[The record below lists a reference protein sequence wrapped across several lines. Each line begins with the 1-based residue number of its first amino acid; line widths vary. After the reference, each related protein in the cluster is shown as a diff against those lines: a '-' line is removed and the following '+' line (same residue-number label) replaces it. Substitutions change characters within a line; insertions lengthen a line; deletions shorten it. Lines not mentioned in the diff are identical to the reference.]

1 VIVNIA
7 NYDIRHALDVVT
19 YKSVKVVPW
28 SIEFNVDGSFKS
40 IDCPDNE
47 NLCNGCSKSIEQLY
61 KTGRAFN
68 IVSSKTIEETR
79 TDSFANTRPDAIICN
94 DYGDRT
100 IYMAKSLVVFGWP
113 KDNKVTNYHD
123 VSDNDNYITFNSD
136 ETGTGKQISGTGAD
150 GCVGKSLEGLY
161 KEGHAFNFNRIEK
174 PNDSCVVSTDYRCGR
189 LFDFKTCPGNQFCS
203 KLFWCGDSDDHK
215 NSQDPEFSSGIT
227 NPQCPQQ
234 ITKFDGWPDVILCD
248 IYYHYF
254 NKFDTLFFCT
264 IL

>member
-1 VIVNIA
+1 
-7 NYDIRHALDVVT
+7 
-19 YKSVKVVPW
+19 
-28 SIEFNVDGSFKS
+28 
-40 IDCPDNE
+40 
-47 NLCNGCSKSIEQLY
+47 
-61 KTGRAFN
+61 
-68 IVSSKTIEETR
+68 
-79 TDSFANTRPDAIICN
+79 
-94 DYGDRT
+94 
-100 IYMAKSLVVFGWP
+100 MAKSLVVFSSLEN
-113 KDNKVTNYHD
+113 NKVTNYHD

-174 PNDSCVVSTDYRCGR
+174 PSDSCVLSNDNRCGR

-254 NKFDTLFFCT
+254 NKFDNEFIMYSTSRWGNQESNIIFKLDGEIEQIDTNSWWLNYECT
-264 IL
+264 GKSIEW